1 MLANTMRW
9 TNFFP
14 TGISMGGDWRVS
26 HSLVLNFR
34 MRFIYDANWKFSAFN
49 PVATVSCL
57 MR

>member
-9 TNFFP
+9 TNLFP
-14 TGISMGGDWRVS
+14 TTISMGGDWRVS
-26 HSLVLNFR
+26 RSLVLNFG
-34 MRFIYDANWKFSAFN
+34 MRFVYDAQWKFRAFN